1 MAIDGAERLEIDT
14 RGDLIVHAG
23 GQRMRHQRPVAYQSV
38 DGRRHPVPVTYVVS
52 EGNRVSF
59 SVPDYRRN
67 VALVIDPI
75 IDLGG
80 GISGVG
86 QYSASA
92 GNGSSDLAGLFFRS

>member
-1 MAIDGAERLEIDT
+1 MIAAVL
-14 RGDLIVHAG
+14 LIV
-23 GQRMRHQRPVAYQSV
+23 VWL

-86 QYSASA
+86 QYSA
-92 GNGSSDLAGLFFRS
+92 